1 MLTLT
6 QFISR
11 FTSTHQSTQVSLN
24 KTFSTLLLNPFH
36 LKLIH
41 RMAMLIAIAMASE
54 DTAGTV
60 SGDKV

>member
-24 KTFSTLLLNPFH
+24 KTFSTLLLNPFY